1 MDQKLDATGV
11 SHCRKERNV
20 SSSHRFLPGGKATAI
35 AEGATAAAVK
45 AKKRV
50 LNIVYVW

>member
-1 MDQKLDATGV
+1 MDHKLVATGV
-11 SHCRKERNV
+11 SNSRKERTV
-20 SSSHRFLPGGKATAI
+20 SSSHRFLPGGKGAAI

-50 LNIVYVW
+50 LNIVFVW

>member
-1 MDQKLDATGV
+1 MVYKLVATGV
-11 SHCRKERNV
+11 SDSRKERAV
-20 SSSHRFLPGGKATAI
+20 SSSHRFLPAGKAV

-50 LNIVYVW
+50 LNIVFVW